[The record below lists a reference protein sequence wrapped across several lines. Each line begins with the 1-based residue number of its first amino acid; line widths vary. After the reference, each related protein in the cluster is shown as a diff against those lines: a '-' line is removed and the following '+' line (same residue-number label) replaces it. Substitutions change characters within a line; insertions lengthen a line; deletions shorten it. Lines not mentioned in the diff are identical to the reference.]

1 MPLLQNWLFIASGL
15 ALLVIGGSFLVKGT
29 VALAER
35 LGISALVISLTVVA
49 FGTSAPELLVAIQ
62 AVLAGAP
69 ELALGN
75 VVGSNTANV
84 LLILGL
90 PMAIFTLNLT
100 PKIQTESRGNFA
112 IMLGATVVFSA
123 LCWMGAIG
131 RIQGVILL
139 ICLGAILTR
148 NLQQALIKPH
158 AKIITKT
165 KTTTPAKSPL
175 SLPKALF
182 ALLIG
187 LAALP
192 LGGKL
197 LIDGAIN
204 IAMAFNIAPAVIG
217 LTLVALGTS
226 LPELATSLSA
236 AYHKRGDIVIGN
248 IIGSNLFN
256 LLAIPGIAAMVA
268 PLPVPDDFLTRDLWV
283 MGAATLALTPFIVF
297 GWRMGRIFGG
307 LFVICYGLYSYLL
320 LYGSV

>member
-90 PMAIFTLNLT
+90 PMAIFTLNLS

-139 ICLGAILTR
+139 VCLGAILTR
-148 NLQQALIKPH
+148 NLQQALIKPQ
-158 AKIITKT
+158 TQT
-165 KTTTPAKSPL
+165 NPAPKKSPL

-204 IAMAFNIAPAVIG
+204 IAMTFNIAPAVIG

-268 PLPVPDDFLTRDLWV
+268 PLPVPGDFLTRDLWV

>member
-90 PMAIFTLNLT
+90 PMAIFTLNLS

-148 NLQQALIKPH
+148 NLQQALIKPQPQ
-158 AKIITKT
+158 TET
-165 KTTTPAKSPL
+165 KTTPPKSPL

-204 IAMAFNIAPAVIG
+204 IAMTFNIAPAVIG

>member
-1 MPLLQNWLFIASGL
+1 MPLLQNWFFIASGL

-90 PMAIFTLNLT
+90 PMAIFTLNLS

-112 IMLGATVVFSA
+112 IMLGATVVFST

-139 ICLGAILTR
+139 VCLGAILTR
-148 NLQQALIKPH
+148 NLQQALIKPQ
-158 AKIITKT
+158 AQTETKT
-165 KTTTPAKSPL
+165 KTTPTL

-268 PLPVPDDFLTRDLWV
+268 PLPVPGDFLTRDLWV
-283 MGAATLALTPFIVF
+283 MGVATLALTPFIVF

>member
-90 PMAIFTLNLT
+90 PMAIFTLNLS

-131 RIQGVILL
+131 RVQGVILL

-148 NLQQALIKPH
+148 NLQQALIKPQPQ
-158 AKIITKT
+158 TNL
-165 KTTTPAKSPL
+165 TPKKSPL

-283 MGAATLALTPFIVF
+283 MGVATLALTPFIVF

>member
-90 PMAIFTLNLT
+90 PMAIFTLNLS

-112 IMLGATVVFSA
+112 IMLGATGVFSA

-148 NLQQALIKPH
+148 NLQQARIKTQIKTHP
-158 AKIITKT
+158 KTETKT
-165 KTTTPAKSPL
+165 KTTPTL

-268 PLPVPDDFLTRDLWV
+268 PLPVPGDFLTRDLWV
-283 MGAATLALTPFIVF
+283 MGVATLALAPFIVF

>member
-1 MPLLQNWLFIASGL
+1 MPLLQNWLFIALGL

-90 PMAIFTLNLT
+90 PMAIFTLNLS

-112 IMLGATVVFSA
+112 IMLGATVIFSA

-131 RIQGVILL
+131 RVQGVILL

-148 NLQQALIKPH
+148 NLQQARIKPH
-158 AKIITKT
+158 PKTETKT
-165 KTTTPAKSPL
+165 KTTPTL

-204 IAMAFNIAPAVIG
+204 IAMTFNIAPAVIG

-307 LFVICYGLYSYLL
+307 LFVICSGLSSYLL

>member
-90 PMAIFTLNLT
+90 PMAIFTLDLS

-148 NLQQALIKPH
+148 NLQQALIKPQPQ
-158 AKIITKT
+158 TNP
-165 KTTTPAKSPL
+165 TPKKSPL

-204 IAMAFNIAPAVIG
+204 IAMTFNIAPAVIG

-283 MGAATLALTPFIVF
+283 MGMATLALTPFIVF

>member
-90 PMAIFTLNLT
+90 PMAIFTLNLS

-112 IMLGATVVFSA
+112 IMLGATVIFSA

-131 RIQGVILL
+131 RVQGVILL
-139 ICLGAILTR
+139 VCLGAILTR
-148 NLQQALIKPH
+148 NLQQALIKPQPQPQ
-158 AKIITKT
+158 
-165 KTTTPAKSPL
+165 TTPTQKKSPL

-204 IAMAFNIAPAVIG
+204 IAMTFNIAPAVIG

-283 MGAATLALTPFIVF
+283 MGVATLALTPFIVF

>member
-90 PMAIFTLNLT
+90 PMAIFTLNLS

-139 ICLGAILTR
+139 VCLGAILTR
-148 NLQQALIKPH
+148 NLQQALIKPQPQ
-158 AKIITKT
+158 
-165 KTTTPAKSPL
+165 TTPTPKKSPL

-204 IAMAFNIAPAVIG
+204 IAMTFNIAPAVIG

-268 PLPVPDDFLTRDLWV
+268 PLPVPDDFLIRDLWV

>member
-90 PMAIFTLNLT
+90 PMAIFTLNLS

-139 ICLGAILTR
+139 VCLGAILTR
-148 NLQQALIKPH
+148 NLQQALIKPQ
-158 AKIITKT
+158 AQTETKT
-165 KTTTPAKSPL
+165 KTQKSPL

>member
-90 PMAIFTLNLT
+90 PMAIFTLNLS

-139 ICLGAILTR
+139 VCLGAILTR
-148 NLQQALIKPH
+148 NLQQALIKPQ
-158 AKIITKT
+158 AQTETKT
-165 KTTTPAKSPL
+165 KTTPTL

-204 IAMAFNIAPAVIG
+204 IAMTFNIAPAVIG

-268 PLPVPDDFLTRDLWV
+268 PLPVPGDFLTRDLWV

>member
-90 PMAIFTLNLT
+90 PMAIFTLNLS
-100 PKIQTESRGNFA
+100 PKIQTESRGDFA

-148 NLQQALIKPH
+148 NLQQALIKPQ
-158 AKIITKT
+158 AQTETKT
-165 KTTTPAKSPL
+165 KTTRTL

-204 IAMAFNIAPAVIG
+204 IAMTFNIAPAVIG

-268 PLPVPDDFLTRDLWV
+268 PLPVPGDFLTRDLWV

>member
-90 PMAIFTLNLT
+90 PMAIFTLNLS

-131 RIQGVILL
+131 RVQGVILL

-148 NLQQALIKPH
+148 NLQQARIKTQIKPH
-158 AKIITKT
+158 AKTETKT
-165 KTTTPAKSPL
+165 KTTPTL

-204 IAMAFNIAPAVIG
+204 IAMTFNIAPAVIG

-283 MGAATLALTPFIVF
+283 MGVATLALTPFIVF

>member
-90 PMAIFTLNLT
+90 PMAIFTLNLS

-148 NLQQALIKPH
+148 NLQQALIKPQPQ
-158 AKIITKT
+158 TNP
-165 KTTTPAKSPL
+165 TPKKSPL

>member
-1 MPLLQNWLFIASGL
+1 MPLLQNWLFITLGL

-90 PMAIFTLNLT
+90 PMAIFTLNLS

-148 NLQQALIKPH
+148 NLQQALIKPQTQTE
-158 AKIITKT
+158 TKT
-165 KTTTPAKSPL
+165 KTTPTL

-204 IAMAFNIAPAVIG
+204 IAMTFNIAPAVIG

>member
-90 PMAIFTLNLT
+90 PMAIFTLNLS

-148 NLQQALIKPH
+148 NLQQAQTE
-158 AKIITKT
+158 TKT
-165 KTTTPAKSPL
+165 KTTPAKSPL

>member
-90 PMAIFTLNLT
+90 PMAIFTLNLSA
-100 PKIQTESRGNFA
+100 KIQTESRGNFA
-112 IMLGATVVFSA
+112 IMLGATVVFST

-139 ICLGAILTR
+139 VCLGAILTR
-148 NLQQALIKPH
+148 NLQQARIKPH
-158 AKIITKT
+158 PKTETKT
-165 KTTTPAKSPL
+165 KTTPTL

-204 IAMAFNIAPAVIG
+204 IAMTFNIAPAVIG

-268 PLPVPDDFLTRDLWV
+268 PLPVPGDFLTRDLWV
-283 MGAATLALTPFIVF
+283 MGVATLALTPFIVF

>member
-1 MPLLQNWLFIASGL
+1 MPLLQNWIFIASGL

-90 PMAIFTLNLT
+90 PMAIFTLNLS

-139 ICLGAILTR
+139 VCLGAILTR
-148 NLQQALIKPH
+148 NLQQALIKPQ
-158 AKIITKT
+158 TQT
-165 KTTTPAKSPL
+165 NPAPKKSPL

-204 IAMAFNIAPAVIG
+204 IAMTFNIAPAVIG

>member
-90 PMAIFTLNLT
+90 PMAIFTLDLS

-112 IMLGATVVFSA
+112 IMLGATVVFST

-148 NLQQALIKPH
+148 NLQQARIKPQP
-158 AKIITKT
+158 KTET
-165 KTTTPAKSPL
+165 KTTPTKSPL

-204 IAMAFNIAPAVIG
+204 IAMTFNIAPAVIG

-268 PLPVPDDFLTRDLWV
+268 PLPVPGDFLTRDLWV
-283 MGAATLALTPFIVF
+283 MGVATLALTPFIVF

>member
-90 PMAIFTLNLT
+90 PMAIFTLNLS

-148 NLQQALIKPH
+148 NLQQAQTE
-158 AKIITKT
+158 TKT
-165 KTTTPAKSPL
+165 KTTPAKSPL

-268 PLPVPDDFLTRDLWV
+268 PLPVPNDFLTRDLWV
-283 MGAATLALTPFIVF
+283 MGVATLALTPFIVF

>member
-90 PMAIFTLNLT
+90 PMAIFTLNLS

-139 ICLGAILTR
+139 VCLGAILTR
-148 NLQQALIKPH
+148 NLQQARIKTQIKPQTQTE
-158 AKIITKT
+158 TKT
-165 KTTTPAKSPL
+165 KTTPTL

-204 IAMAFNIAPAVIG
+204 IAMTFNIAPAVIG

-283 MGAATLALTPFIVF
+283 MGVATLALTPFIVF

>member
-90 PMAIFTLNLT
+90 PMAIFTLNLS

-131 RIQGVILL
+131 RVQGVILL

-148 NLQQALIKPH
+148 NLQQARIKPQIKPH
-158 AKIITKT
+158 AQT
-165 KTTTPAKSPL
+165 KTTPTL

-204 IAMAFNIAPAVIG
+204 IAMTFNIAPAVIG

-268 PLPVPDDFLTRDLWV
+268 PLPVPGDFLTRDLWV

>member
-90 PMAIFTLNLT
+90 PMAIFTLNLS

-148 NLQQALIKPH
+148 NLQQALIKPQTQTE
-158 AKIITKT
+158 TK
-165 KTTTPAKSPL
+165 TTPAKSPL

>member
-90 PMAIFTLNLT
+90 PMAIFTLNLS

-123 LCWMGAIG
+123 LCWMGTIG

-148 NLQQALIKPH
+148 NLQQAQIKTQIKPH
-158 AKIITKT
+158 AKTETKT
-165 KTTTPAKSPL
+165 KTTPTL

>member
-90 PMAIFTLNLT
+90 PMAIFTLNLS

-148 NLQQALIKPH
+148 NLQQARIKTQIKPQTQTE
-158 AKIITKT
+158 TKT
-165 KTTTPAKSPL
+165 KTTPTL

-204 IAMAFNIAPAVIG
+204 IAMTFNIAPAVIG

-268 PLPVPDDFLTRDLWV
+268 PLPVPGDFLTRDLWV

>member
-90 PMAIFTLNLT
+90 PMAIFTLNLS

-148 NLQQALIKPH
+148 NLQQALIKPQTQTE
-158 AKIITKT
+158 TKT
-165 KTTTPAKSPL
+165 KTTPTL

-204 IAMAFNIAPAVIG
+204 IAMTFNIAPAVIG

>member
-90 PMAIFTLNLT
+90 PMAIFTLDLS

-123 LCWMGAIG
+123 LCWMGRLDASKG
-131 RIQGVILL
+131 
-139 ICLGAILTR
+139 
-148 NLQQALIKPH
+148 
-158 AKIITKT
+158 
-165 KTTTPAKSPL
+165 
-175 SLPKALF
+175 
-182 ALLIG
+182 
-187 LAALP
+187 
-192 LGGKL
+192 
-197 LIDGAIN
+197 
-204 IAMAFNIAPAVIG
+204 
-217 LTLVALGTS
+217 
-226 LPELATSLSA
+226 
-236 AYHKRGDIVIGN
+236 
-248 IIGSNLFN
+248 
-256 LLAIPGIAAMVA
+256 
-268 PLPVPDDFLTRDLWV
+268 
-283 MGAATLALTPFIVF
+283 
-297 GWRMGRIFGG
+297 
-307 LFVICYGLYSYLL
+307 
-320 LYGSV
+320 

>member
-90 PMAIFTLNLT
+90 PMAIFTLNLS
-100 PKIQTESRGNFA
+100 PNIQTESRGNFA

-139 ICLGAILTR
+139 VCLGAILTR
-148 NLQQALIKPH
+148 NLQQARIKTQIKPQTQTE
-158 AKIITKT
+158 TKT
-165 KTTTPAKSPL
+165 KTTPTL

-204 IAMAFNIAPAVIG
+204 IAMTFNIAPAVIG

>member
-90 PMAIFTLNLT
+90 PMAIFTLNLS

-148 NLQQALIKPH
+148 NLQQALIKPQTQTE
-158 AKIITKT
+158 TKT
-165 KTTTPAKSPL
+165 KTTPTL

-204 IAMAFNIAPAVIG
+204 IAMTFNIAPAVIG
-217 LTLVALGTS
+217 LTLVSLGTS

-268 PLPVPDDFLTRDLWV
+268 PLPVPDDFLTRDL
-283 MGAATLALTPFIVF
+283 
-297 GWRMGRIFGG
+297 
-307 LFVICYGLYSYLL
+307 
-320 LYGSV
+320 

>member
-90 PMAIFTLNLT
+90 PMAIFTLNLS
-100 PKIQTESRGNFA
+100 PKIQTESRGDFA

-131 RIQGVILL
+131 RVQGVILL

-148 NLQQALIKPH
+148 NLQQALIKPQ
-158 AKIITKT
+158 AQTETKT
-165 KTTTPAKSPL
+165 KTTPTL

-204 IAMAFNIAPAVIG
+204 IAMTFNIAPAVIG

-283 MGAATLALTPFIVF
+283 MGVATLALTPFIVF

>member
-90 PMAIFTLNLT
+90 PMAIFTLNLS

-131 RIQGVILL
+131 RVQGVILL

-148 NLQQALIKPH
+148 NLQQALIKPQPQ
-158 AKIITKT
+158 TNL
-165 KTTTPAKSPL
+165 TPKKSPL

>member
-90 PMAIFTLNLT
+90 PMAIFTLNLS

-148 NLQQALIKPH
+148 NLQQARIKTQIKPH
-158 AKIITKT
+158 AKPETKT
-165 KTTTPAKSPL
+165 KTTPTL

-204 IAMAFNIAPAVIG
+204 IAMTFNIAPAVIG

-268 PLPVPDDFLTRDLWV
+268 PLPVPGDFLTRDLWV
-283 MGAATLALTPFIVF
+283 MGVATLALTPFIVF

>member
-90 PMAIFTLNLT
+90 PMAIFTLNLS

-123 LCWMGAIG
+123 LCWMGTIG
-131 RIQGVILL
+131 RVQGVILL

-148 NLQQALIKPH
+148 NLQQALIKPQPPNQPH
-158 AKIITKT
+158 SKKI
-165 KTTTPAKSPL
+165 PAILTQSVIC
-175 SLPKALF
+175 
-182 ALLIG
+182 LINRIGG
-187 LAALP
+187 LAT
-192 LGGKL
+192 GRE
-197 LIDGAIN
+197 IIN
-204 IAMAFNIAPAVIG
+204 
-217 LTLVALGTS
+217 
-226 LPELATSLSA
+226 
-236 AYHKRGDIVIGN
+236 
-248 IIGSNLFN
+248 
-256 LLAIPGIAAMVA
+256 
-268 PLPVPDDFLTRDLWV
+268 
-283 MGAATLALTPFIVF
+283 
-297 GWRMGRIFGG
+297 
-307 LFVICYGLYSYLL
+307 
-320 LYGSV
+320 

>member
-90 PMAIFTLNLT
+90 PMAIFTLNLS
-100 PKIQTESRGNFA
+100 PKIQTESRGDFA

-139 ICLGAILTR
+139 VCLGAILTR
-148 NLQQALIKPH
+148 NLQQARIKTQIKPQ
-158 AKIITKT
+158 AQTETKT
-165 KTTTPAKSPL
+165 KTTRTL

-204 IAMAFNIAPAVIG
+204 IAMTFNIAPAVIG

-268 PLPVPDDFLTRDLWV
+268 PLPVPGDFLTRDLWV

-297 GWRMGRIFGG
+297 GWRMGADFRGIIRD
-307 LFVICYGLYSYLL
+307 LLWFV
-320 LYGSV
+320 

>member
-90 PMAIFTLNLT
+90 PMAIFTLNLS

-123 LCWMGAIG
+123 LCWIGAIG

-139 ICLGAILTR
+139 VCLGAILTR
-148 NLQQALIKPH
+148 NLQQALIKPQ
-158 AKIITKT
+158 AQTETKT
-165 KTTTPAKSPL
+165 KTTPTL

>member
-90 PMAIFTLNLT
+90 PMAIFTLNLS
-100 PKIQTESRGNFA
+100 PKIQTESRGDFA

-131 RIQGVILL
+131 RVQGVILL

-148 NLQQALIKPH
+148 NLQQALIKPQTQTE
-158 AKIITKT
+158 TKT
-165 KTTTPAKSPL
+165 KTTPTL

-204 IAMAFNIAPAVIG
+204 IAMTFNIAPAVIG

-268 PLPVPDDFLTRDLWV
+268 PLPVPGDFLTRDLWV

>member
-90 PMAIFTLNLT
+90 PMAIFTLNLA

-131 RIQGVILL
+131 RVQGVILL

-148 NLQQALIKPH
+148 NLQQALIKPQ
-158 AKIITKT
+158 TQT
-165 KTTTPAKSPL
+165 SPTPKKSPL

-204 IAMAFNIAPAVIG
+204 IAMTFNIAPAVIG

-268 PLPVPDDFLTRDLWV
+268 PLPVPGDFLTRDLWV

>member
-90 PMAIFTLNLT
+90 PMAIFTLNLS

-139 ICLGAILTR
+139 VCLGAILTR
-148 NLQQALIKPH
+148 NLQQARIKTQIKPQ
-158 AKIITKT
+158 AQTETKT
-165 KTTTPAKSPL
+165 KTTPTL

-268 PLPVPDDFLTRDLWV
+268 PLPVPGDFLTRDLWV
-283 MGAATLALTPFIVF
+283 MGVATLALTPFIVF

>member
-90 PMAIFTLNLT
+90 PMAIFTLNLS

-148 NLQQALIKPH
+148 NLQQARIKTHP
-158 AKIITKT
+158 KTETKT
-165 KTTTPAKSPL
+165 KTTPTL

-204 IAMAFNIAPAVIG
+204 IAMTFNIAPAVIG

-283 MGAATLALTPFIVF
+283 MGVATLALTPFIVF